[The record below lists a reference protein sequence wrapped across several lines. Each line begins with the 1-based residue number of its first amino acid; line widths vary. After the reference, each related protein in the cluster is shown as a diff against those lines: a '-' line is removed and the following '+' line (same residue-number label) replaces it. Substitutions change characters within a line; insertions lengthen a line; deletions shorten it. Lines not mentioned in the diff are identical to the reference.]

1 MSTLEILIW
10 GVVICIIITAIGIC
24 GKALYEVQWNPDWR
38 KSKWEKFKD
47 EVHYVIFNTYERLD
61 LD

>member
-1 MSTLEILIW
+1 MSTLELTIW
-10 GVVICIIITAIGIC
+10 TVVISIAIAVIGIC
-24 GKALYEVQWNPDWR
+24 CKAWYEGRWNPDWT

-61 LD
+61 LE